1 MVCIIFFI
9 FQNQKYAL
17 VSKKAQKHLL
27 QDSSADFD
35 FGHFYF
41 SKNVQNDKTPLK
53 KGQKTCFRPCR
64 CISQKKS
71 LIFWLHIFFIFLKNH
86 LGIFYDSI
94 LYEEKNAE
102 KCRKCR
108 KIYL

>member
-1 MVCIIFFI
+1 M
-9 FQNQKYAL
+9 QKYAV

-35 FGHFYF
+35 FGHLFF

-53 KGQKTCFRPCR
+53 KGQKTCFIPCR

-71 LIFWLHIFFIFLKNH
+71 RNFCLHIFFIFLENH

-108 KIYL
+108 KFYL